1 MGLDHCNVRCTCG
14 SKCCSLYV
22 LSVLKDLVSSL
33 LKSVFQNTAVKFF
46 YFYFYNSTFGAD

>member
-33 LKSVFQNTAVKFF
+33 LKSVFQNTAVKFLF
-46 YFYFYNSTFGAD
+46 FYFYNSTFGAD